1 MPTAAEFLKADPI
14 YILLVNGPP
23 DAGKT
28 DLALTFPD
36 NYVIACD
43 PVGLEFLKLQR
54 PRSVA
59 LAKNLVHIEEFNSE
73 QSSELKDA
81 FKRTSKPED
90 RHSIYGILAHA
101 KQMAQEGKIKTITL
115 DGLTFFMQMKWAQIK
130 ANPAN
135 DSNKF
140 AAFEALSIFL
150 NEFIRADFLTM
161 ATRMRLNVVMTC
173 HIQRESDEA
182 MEKKTVK
189 DSDIAPRIIGS
200 FRNTIDG
207 LPGAVIYLEHKV
219 AKDNAGNQTLNYWAY
234 CQKTPAMQT
243 IIQAKN
249 KYGLPAKIDIT
260 GKSFY
265 DILTATARN
274 SGPTKATVATPAPAT
289 AVKTAPSS

>member
-1 MPTAAEFLKADPI
+1 MPTATEFLNSDPI

-28 DLALTFPD
+28 DLALTFPA

-43 PVGLEFLKLQR
+43 PVGLEFLKLKR
-54 PRSVA
+54 PRSLA

-81 FKRTSKPED
+81 FKRTNKPED
-90 RHSIYGILAHA
+90 RSSIYGILAHA
-101 KQMAQEGKIKTITL
+101 KQLAQEGKIKTITL

-135 DSNKF
+135 ESNKF

-161 ATRMRLNVVMTC
+161 ATRLRLNVVMTC

-207 LPGAVIYLEHKV
+207 LPGAVIYLEHRV
-219 AKDNAGNQTLNYWAY
+219 GKDAAGNQSLNYWAY

-249 KYGLPAKIDIT
+249 KYGLPPKIDIT
-260 GKSFY
+260 NKSFY
-265 DILTATARN
+265 DILTTTARGNGQKSPTATA
-274 SGPTKATVATPAPAT
+274 
-289 AVKTAPSS
+289 TAPSAAKPAAVQS

>member
-1 MPTAAEFLKADPI
+1 MPSGQEFLSAAPI

-43 PVGLEFLKLQR
+43 PVGLEFLKLKRQ
-54 PRSVA
+54 RSVE
-59 LAKNLVHIEEFNSE
+59 LAKNLVHLEEFNSE

-81 FKRTSKPED
+81 FKRTSSAED
-90 RHSIYGILAHA
+90 RSSIYGILAHA
-101 KQMAQEGKIKTITL
+101 KSLAKEGKIKTITL
-115 DGLTFFMQMKWAQIK
+115 DGLTYFMQMKWAQIK
-130 ANPAN
+130 ANPTN
-135 DSNKF
+135 ESNKF
-140 AAFEALSIFL
+140 AAFDALSIFL

-161 ATRMRLNVVMTC
+161 ATRLRLNVVMTC

-219 AKDNAGNQTLNYWAY
+219 AKDAAGNQTLNYWAY

-260 GKSFY
+260 NKSFY

-274 SGPTKATVATPAPAT
+274 GQPKVTAAKPAPA
-289 AVKTAPSS
+289 S

>member
-1 MPTAAEFLKADPI
+1 MPSGQEFLAKEPI

-28 DLALTFPD
+28 DLALTFPA

-43 PVGLEFLKLQR
+43 PVGLEFLKLKRQ
-54 PRSVA
+54 RSVE
-59 LAKNLVHIEEFNSE
+59 LAKNLVHLEEFNSE

-81 FKRTSKPED
+81 FKRTDKPDD
-90 RHSIYGILAHA
+90 RTSIYGILAHA
-101 KQMAQEGKIKTITL
+101 KQMAKEGKIKTITL

-140 AAFEALSIFL
+140 AAFDALSIFL

-161 ATRMRLNVVMTC
+161 ATRLRLNVVMTC

-182 MEKKTVK
+182 MERKTVK

-200 FRNTIDG
+200 FRDTIDG
-207 LPGAVIYLEHKV
+207 LPGAVVYLEHKV
-219 AKDNAGNQTLNYWAY
+219 GKDKDGQPSLTYWAY

-260 GKSFY
+260 NKSFY

-274 SGPTKATVATPAPAT
+274 GR
-289 AVKTAPSS
+289 PS

>member
-1 MPTAAEFLKADPI
+1 MPTAEEFLKADPI

-28 DLALTFPD
+28 DLALTFPA

-43 PVGLEFLKLQR
+43 PVGLEFLKLNR
-54 PRSVA
+54 PRSVQ
-59 LAKNLVHIEEFNSE
+59 LAKNLVHLEEFNSE

-81 FKRTSKPED
+81 FKRTNKPEE
-90 RHSIYGILAHA
+90 RSSIYGILAHA
-101 KQMAQEGKIKTITL
+101 KQLAQEGKVKTITL
-115 DGLTFFMQMKWAQIK
+115 DGLTYFMQMKWAQIK

-135 DSNKF
+135 ESNKF
-140 AAFEALSIFL
+140 AAFDALSIFL

-161 ATRMRLNVVMTC
+161 ATRLRLNVVMTC

-219 AKDNAGNQTLNYWAY
+219 GKDTAGNQTLNYWAY

-249 KYGLPAKIDIT
+249 KYGLPPKVDIT
-260 GKSFY
+260 NKSFY
-265 DILTATARN
+265 EILTTTARNGQKPPTATAAQ
-274 SGPTKATVATPAPAT
+274 TAKPAT
-289 AVKTAPSS
+289 SS

>member
-1 MPTAAEFLKADPI
+1 MENPMPNAQEFLSQQPI

-43 PVGLEFLKLQR
+43 PVGLEFLKLKRQ
-54 PRSVA
+54 RSVE
-59 LAKNLVHIEEFNSE
+59 LAKNLVHVEEFNSE

-81 FKRTSKPED
+81 FKRTNDAND
-90 RHSIYGILAHA
+90 RSSIYGILAHA
-101 KQMAQEGKIKTITL
+101 KQLAKEGKVKTITL
-115 DGLTFFMQMKWAQIK
+115 DGLTYFMQMKWAQVK
-130 ANPAN
+130 ADKNN
-135 DSNKF
+135 ESNKF
-140 AAFEALSIFL
+140 AAFDALSIFL

-161 ATRMRLNVVMTC
+161 ATRMRLNVIMTC

-219 AKDNAGNQTLNYWAY
+219 GKDKDGNQKLDYWAY

-249 KYGLPAKIDIT
+249 KYGLPAKLNIT
-260 GKSFY
+260 DKNFY
-265 DILTATARN
+265 NILVETALN
-274 SGPTKATVATPAPAT
+274 GG
-289 AVKTAPSS
+289 VKPKP

>member
-1 MPTAAEFLKADPI
+1 MPNAEQFLSAAPI

-43 PVGLEFLKLQR
+43 PVGLEFLKLKRQ
-54 PRSVA
+54 RSVE
-59 LAKNLVHIEEFNSE
+59 LAKNLVHLEEFNSE

-81 FKRTSKPED
+81 FKRTTNPED
-90 RHSIYGILAHA
+90 RSSIYGILAHA
-101 KQMAQEGKIKTITL
+101 KQLAKEGKVRTITL
-115 DGLTFFMQMKWAQIK
+115 DGLTYFMQMKWAQIK

-135 DSNKF
+135 ESNKF
-140 AAFEALSIFL
+140 AAFDALSIFL

-161 ATRMRLNVVMTC
+161 ATRLRLNVVMTC

-207 LPGAVIYLEHKV
+207 LPGAVIYLEHRV
-219 AKDNAGNQTLNYWAY
+219 GKDEKGNQTLNYWAY

-249 KYGLPAKIDIT
+249 KYGLPPKIDIT
-260 GKSFY
+260 NKSFY
-265 DILTATARN
+265 EILTATARN
-274 SGPTKATVATPAPAT
+274 GQVKTVASTATGKSAPTP
-289 AVKTAPSS
+289 

>member
-1 MPTAAEFLKADPI
+1 MPTAEEFLKAAPI

-23 DAGKT
+23 DAGKS

-43 PVGLEFLKLQR
+43 PVGLEFLKLKR
-54 PRSVA
+54 ARSVE
-59 LAKNLVHIEEFNSE
+59 LAKNLVHLEEFNSE

-81 FKRTSKPED
+81 FKRTSNADD
-90 RHSIYGILAHA
+90 RSSIYGILAHA
-101 KQMAQEGKIKTITL
+101 KQLAKEGKVKTITL
-115 DGLTFFMQMKWAQIK
+115 DGLTYFMQMKWAQIK

-135 DSNKF
+135 EANKF
-140 AAFEALSIFL
+140 AAFDSLSIFL

-161 ATRMRLNVVMTC
+161 ATRLRLNVVMTC

-219 AKDNAGNQTLNYWAY
+219 AKDEKGNQTLNYWAY

-249 KYGLPAKIDIT
+249 KYGLPPKIDIT
-260 GKSFY
+260 NKSFY
-265 DILTATARN
+265 EILTTTARGN
-274 SGPTKATVATPAPAT
+274 GQPKPTGAAVATKPA
-289 AVKTAPSS
+289 S

>member
-1 MPTAAEFLKADPI
+1 MPSGQEFLANAPI

-43 PVGLEFLKLQR
+43 PVGLEFLKLKRQ
-54 PRSVA
+54 RSVE
-59 LAKNLVHIEEFNSE
+59 LAKNLAHIEEFNSE

-81 FKRTSKPED
+81 FRRTTNPEE
-90 RHSIYGILAHA
+90 RSSIYGILAHA
-101 KQMAQEGKIKTITL
+101 KQLAKEGKVKTITL
-115 DGLTFFMQMKWAQIK
+115 DGLTYFMQMKWAQIK

-135 DSNKF
+135 ESNKF
-140 AAFEALSIFL
+140 AAFDALSIFL

-161 ATRMRLNVVMTC
+161 ATRLRLNVVMTC

-219 AKDNAGNQTLNYWAY
+219 AKDEKGNQTLNYWAY

-243 IIQAKN
+243 INQAKN
-249 KYGLPAKIDIT
+249 KYGLPPNGQVQ
-260 GKSFY
+260 GKP
-265 DILTATARN
+265 TAAVTPKPA
-274 SGPTKATVATPAPAT
+274 AT
-289 AVKTAPSS
+289 SS

>member
-1 MPTAAEFLKADPI
+1 MPSAEEFLSEQPI

-28 DLALTFPD
+28 DLALTFPA

-43 PVGLEFLKLQR
+43 PVGLEFLKLKR
-54 PRSVA
+54 KRSVE
-59 LAKNLVHIEEFNSE
+59 LAQNLVHIEPFNSE

-81 FKRTSKPED
+81 FKRTNKPEERD
-90 RHSIYGILAHA
+90 SIYGILAHA
-101 KQMAQEGKIKTITL
+101 KSLAKEGKIKTITL

-130 ANPAN
+130 SNAAS

-161 ATRMRLNVVMTC
+161 ATRMRLNVIMTC

-219 AKDNAGNQTLNYWAY
+219 GKDASGNQKLDYWAY

-249 KYGLPAKIDIT
+249 KYGLPAKLNIT
-260 GKSFY
+260 DKSFY
-265 DILTATARN
+265 DILVETARN
-274 SGPTKATVATPAPAT
+274 GGVTETKP
-289 AVKTAPSS
+289 KT